1 MVATMAVTE
10 TLLGLPQVLREVS
23 AEIEIARG
31 PDGMWFGVFTMQP
44 TSITDLAVRD
54 LREWGLVEVLEWDE
68 GPERCRVVV
77 DLDSP
82 SGFRRVRT
90 RSRPSRAR
98 LSTDGWVLL
107 DR

>member
-1 MVATMAVTE
+1 MNVTDQ
-10 TLLGLPQVLREVS
+10 GLHLVLSEI
-23 AEIEIARG
+23 AQEIEIARA
-31 PDGMWFGVFTMQP
+31 PDGRWFGVFTMQP
-44 TSITDLAVRD
+44 TSITDFAIRY
-54 LREWGLVEVLEWDE
+54 LRELGLVEMLEWDE

-82 SGFRRVRT
+82 DGFRRVRT

-98 LSTDGWVLL
+98 LSTDGWVCR